1 MTQPREVGYGLIEPI
16 VIEIRRYFIN
26 FRLMLLDGESLGNKK
41 KLNLLYNHN
50 YQIGYNFIVHLPA

>member
-1 MTQPREVGYGLIEPI
+1 MVGTGLALFLIPTYMTQPREVGYGLIEPI

-41 KLNLLYNHN
+41 T
-50 YQIGYNFIVHLPA
+50 